1 MFEFIVLGVII
12 VAAIF
17 FVINY
22 NRTAEEEKERTLRR
36 ENISK
41 TTARPEDVLTEE
53 GIPKRT
59 TPRPSP
65 NIQHKNTFQKRPE
78 QIHVSYKAP
87 DDSPAKYIPNVQ
99 PPKVQAPRVEPE
111 EKDYFPINIPHNS
124 ENPTRTLAGRT
135 HEYSAYTSLLDERYT
150 AEDKILTRS
159 MLAKK
164 ENCAICGQPTAPD
177 TARVTL
183 SNGLHAHRVCYAKL
197 CMKIRKYKS
206 DADLPLPGTKD
217 FEDLRRLIIT
227 NNYWPTYPDDWEQ
240 RKSLVIK
247 NAEYECESCGED
259 SLPLHVHHI
268 QELAA
273 GGSNELDN
281 LQCLCENCHND
292 IHSGLLSKNIDITK
306 GKNRALIDMAMD
318 TGRDI
323 EFTYKDVKG
332 EYTRREAKPLYY
344 TKTPHGAAALR
355 TFCRLRGAE
364 RTFVIRKMSKMKIV

>member
-1 MFEFIVLGVII
+1 MSGFIIFAVIVIIFIVLKIKWS
-12 VAAIF
+12 
-17 FVINY
+17 
-22 NRTAEEEKERTLRR
+22 EEKKEALLR
-36 ENISK
+36 ENISRS
-41 TTARPEDVLTEE
+41 TARPEDVLTEE

-65 NIQHKNTFQKRPE
+65 NVQHKNTFQKRPE

-87 DDSPAKYIPNVQ
+87 DDSPARYIPNVQ
-99 PPKVQAPRVEPE
+99 PPKVKPQHVSLE
-111 EKDYFPINIPHNS
+111 EKGCSPIDIPHNS
-124 ENPTRTLAGRT
+124 ERSTRTLGERT
-135 HEYSAYTSLLDERYT
+135 HGYSAYTSLLDERY
-150 AEDKILTRS
+150 AAGDKILTRS
-159 MLAKK
+159 MLARK
-164 ENCAICGQPTAPD
+164 ENCTICGQPTAPD
-177 TARVTL
+177 AARVTL
-183 SNGLHAHRVCYAKL
+183 SNGLHAHRACYAKL
-197 CMKIRKYKS
+197 CMKIREYKS
-206 DADLPLPGTKD
+206 DTDLPLPGTKD
-217 FEDLRRLIIT
+217 FEALRRLIIT
-227 NNYWPTYPDDWEQ
+227 NHYWPTYPDDWEQ

-306 GKNRALIDMAMD
+306 GKNRTLIDMAMD

-355 TFCRLRGAE
+355 ALCRLRGAE
-364 RTFVIRKMSKMKIV
+364 RTFVIRKMSKIKIV